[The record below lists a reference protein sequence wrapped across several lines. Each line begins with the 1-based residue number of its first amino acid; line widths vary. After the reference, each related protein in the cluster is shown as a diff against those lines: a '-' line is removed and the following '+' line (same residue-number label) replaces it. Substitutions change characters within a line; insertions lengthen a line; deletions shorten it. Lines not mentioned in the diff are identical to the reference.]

1 MSSRTR
7 VVTAQLTVLRA
18 QHIEFVAQAHEP
30 PARHEAGIQEQGLA
44 DEGEDAA
51 QFAGVAGA
59 IRGYPPPR

>member
-1 MSSRTR
+1 M
-7 VVTAQLTVLRA
+7 LRA